1 MLSMFRS
8 FAKGWMAF
16 VLLGL
21 VSIPFIFWGMG
32 QLINKTVV
40 THYVAKV
47 NGSKIMP
54 SELQHAYEQAFQQR
68 QSRLNGHYNPTQA
81 QQTAL
86 KMQTLQQLIGRKL
99 LLQQAQNDHLVASN
113 VAVRAQIEQIPA
125 FQSNGHF
132 DYQQYKLFLNN
143 RLQMTIPQF
152 ENEVRADLLMQ
163 QLQAAIGRSAFSTP
177 REISKF
183 AALVHQQRKVSWFI
197 LPLKH
202 YKPSTP
208 PARKAIVSYYQ
219 AHQKAFSAP
228 ETISLAYLR
237 LDKKT
242 LKKRVQETPQDLKE
256 YYRTH
261 ESQYGVPPARKV
273 AEILVKPSGKGTAAQ
288 AAARKKLEKY
298 RHEAESSKNP
308 VKTFAELARK
318 YSDDAV
324 SRRNGGS
331 IGYVSRGQL
340 PEKIDNAV
348 FDLKNTGG
356 IAGPIQTQRGW
367 LLVQLLGKRAGAVKP
382 YSAVKE
388 QVAKDYRNEKA
399 KDLYYK
405 LDGKFAN
412 LTYENAGSLDAA
424 AKALGLTIHKL
435 SDVTRDQGTG
445 IAGNPQVRKA
455 AFSDSVLKQRQNSNP
470 IKLGNEDA
478 VVVRVSGVTP
488 SKVKPLSKV
497 KARIVSLLEVGQAK
511 SDASKAAEVALGA
524 LRSGGKSM
532 YAVASMAHVK
542 VHGPAFVNRSDQ
554 KVPSALLTSIFNLA
568 PAMGGKTRY
577 SSVALQNG
585 DQAVYALH
593 EIKLGDV
600 KKLPKLEQSAYA
612 RELGQLYAN
621 EISNNYV
628 KWLRS
633 KADIKIVKSNIQ

>member
-54 SELQHAYEQAFQQR
+54 GELQHAYEQAFQQQ
-68 QSRLNGHYNPTQA
+68 QSQLNGNYNPTQA

-86 KMQTLQQLIGRKL
+86 KMQTLQHLIGRKL
-99 LLQQAQNDHLVASN
+99 LLQQAESDHLVASN
-113 VAVRAQIEQIPA
+113 AAVRAQIEQIPV

-177 REISKF
+177 REISDF

-197 LPLKH
+197 LPLKN
-202 YKPSTP
+202 YKPSLP
-208 PARKAIVSYYQ
+208 PSQKQIEGYYT
-219 AHQKAFSAP
+219 AHQEAFSTP
-228 ETISLAYLR
+228 ETVSLAYLR

-242 LKKRVQETPQDLKE
+242 LEKRVQETPANLKE

-273 AEILVKPSGKGTAAQ
+273 AEILVKPSGPGTAAQ
-288 AAARKKLEKY
+288 AAARKQLDQY
-298 RHEAESSKNP
+298 RQEAVSSKDP
-308 VKTFAELARK
+308 VKTFSELARK
-318 YSDDAV
+318 HSDDAV

-340 PEKIDNAV
+340 PEKVDNAV
-348 FDLKNTGG
+348 FELKQTGG

-367 LLVQLLGKRAGAVKP
+367 LLVQLLDKRAGAVKP

-388 QVAKDYRNEKA
+388 QVAKDYKAEKA
-399 KDLYYK
+399 KELYYK

-412 LTYENAGSLDAA
+412 LTYENAGSLGQA
-424 AKALGLTIHKL
+424 AKALGLKVQQV
-435 SDVTRDQGTG
+435 SGVTQSHGTG
-445 IAGNPQVRKA
+445 IASNPQVRKA

-478 VVVRVSGVTP
+478 VVVRISGVNP
-488 SKVKPLSKV
+488 SKVKPLSTV
-497 KARIVSLLEVGQAK
+497 KASIVAILEADQAK
-511 SDASKAAEVALGA
+511 AAASKAAREALRA
-524 LRSGGKSM
+524 LRSGGKGIGEI
-532 YAVASMAHVK
+532 ASAAHVK
-542 VHGPAFVNRSDQ
+542 VHGPTFIKRSDQ
-554 KVPSALLTSIFNLA
+554 KIPPALISSIFNLA
-568 PAMGGKTRY
+568 PVAGGGARY
-577 SSVALQNG
+577 SSVALENG
-585 DQAVYALH
+585 DQAVYGLQGV
-593 EIKLGDV
+593 KSGDV
-600 KKLPKLEQSAYA
+600 KNLPKLEQSAYA
-612 RELGQLYAN
+612 QELGQLYAN
-621 EISNNYV
+621 EVSDNYV